1 MFTDEPQ
8 CNSIVTPRLSIP
20 MNLEVTLGNTKTGTE
35 KARCNTS
42 NTKAEKVQGYEI
54 HSSTKATCISDEH
67 HAMHWNPSF
76 NTALKIKH
84 KWS

>member
-1 MFTDEPQ
+1 
-8 CNSIVTPRLSIP
+8 

-54 HSSTKATCISDEH
+54 HSSTKATCL
-67 HAMHWNPSF
+67 
-76 NTALKIKH
+76 NTMRCTGTPLLTPR
-84 KWS
+84 